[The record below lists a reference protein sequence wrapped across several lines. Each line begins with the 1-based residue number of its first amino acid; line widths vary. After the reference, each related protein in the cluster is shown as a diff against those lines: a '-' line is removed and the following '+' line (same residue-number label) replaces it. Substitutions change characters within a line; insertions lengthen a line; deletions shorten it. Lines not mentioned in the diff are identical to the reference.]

1 MPPDL
6 GFNGITAAAQVR
18 MAEDKVWGSRGGGS
32 VGLGSGG
39 EVGRGGVDR
48 FLVERDRLAGRPRVA
63 YCERQTGASDC
74 TVFWPGDTTVS

>member
-48 FLVERDRLAGRPRVA
+48 F
-63 YCERQTGASDC
+63 
-74 TVFWPGDTTVS
+74 

>member
-18 MAEDKVWGSRGGGS
+18 MAEDKVWGSRDGGS

-48 FLVERDRLAGRPRVA
+48 F
-63 YCERQTGASDC
+63 
-74 TVFWPGDTTVS
+74 